1 MRLWKNSPLDAMH
14 LAYIVLQ
21 FVTMLWMAHGWE
33 RFSLLGQVGSVALLV
48 VIMWYNIVVIAHLFT
63 HVPWFHAEWANDT
76 VSMFNSINIGH
87 SMQSYRLKHVR
98 NHHVFH
104 NDLEGQDISSTYV
117 AGVDGRHVH
126 VSAFGYAFEGACLD
140 MVSVI
145 KTHLL
150 FIRLWS
156 VGTDETLLRGL
167 AVRSEPR
174 RSHELRQIQRDRI
187 ANFLG
192 LVLLSFISWKWTLAC
207 YVPALFIAVML
218 MSFQNY
224 FEHYGATPGER
235 FANAVSYYG
244 RLYNLLAFNDGYH
257 QEHHLRPQAHWS
269 TLPAVRLRYAEA
281 LDEADR
287 VISPVPAVVGFL
299 RRAGPLRYR
308 GTVTS
313 GRVAA
318 IDP

>member
-1 MRLWKNSPLDAMH
+1 MRIWKNSALDAMH
-14 LAYIVLQ
+14 LVFILVQ
-21 FVTMLWMAHGWE
+21 FVAMLWMAHRWE
-33 RFSLLGQVGSVALLV
+33 RFSLLSQVGSVALLAGM
-48 VIMWYNIVVIAHLFT
+48 MWYNIVVIAHLFT
-63 HVPWFHAEWANDT
+63 HVPWFQAAWANDMI
-76 VSMFNSINIGH
+76 SMFNSINIGH

-98 NHHVFH
+98 NHHVFQ

-117 AGVDGRHVH
+117 VGVDGRHVH
-126 VSAFGYAFEGACLD
+126 VPAFGYAFGGAYLD
-140 MVSVI
+140 MVSII

-156 VGTDETLLRGL
+156 VGADETLLREL
-167 AVRSEPR
+167 AVQTEPR

-192 LVLLSFISWKWTLAC
+192 LVLLSLVSWKWTLAC
-207 YVPALFIAVML
+207 YVPALLIAVMF

-224 FEHYGATPGER
+224 FEHYGATPGDR

-269 TLPAVRLRYAEA
+269 TLPAVRVRYGKA
-281 LDEADR
+281 LDEAAR
-287 VISPVPAVVGFL
+287 VISSVPAVVGFL
-299 RRAGPLRYR
+299 RARN
-308 GTVTS
+308 
-313 GRVAA
+313 
-318 IDP
+318 

>member
-1 MRLWKNSPLDAMH
+1 MKIWKNSPLDAMH
-14 LAYIVLQ
+14 LAFIAVQ
-21 FVTMLWMAHGWE
+21 FVAMLWMAHGWE
-33 RFSLLGQVGSVALLV
+33 RFSLLSQVGSVALLV
-48 VIMWYNIVVIAHLFT
+48 TMMWYNIVVVGHLFT
-63 HVPWFHAEWANDT
+63 HVPWFDAAWANDM

-104 NDLEGQDISSTYV
+104 NDLEGRDISSSYV
-117 AGVDGRHVH
+117 GSVDGGYVH
-126 VSAFGYAFEGACLD
+126 VSAFRYAFEGAYLD

-156 VGTDETLLRGL
+156 VGTNETLLREL
-167 AVRSEPR
+167 AVGTEPR

-192 LVLLSFISWKWTLAC
+192 LVLLSLVSWKWTLAC

-224 FEHYGATPGER
+224 FEHYGATPGDR

-269 TLPAVRLRYAEA
+269 TLPAVRVRYGTA
-281 LDEADR
+281 LDEAAR
-287 VISPVPAVVGFL
+287 VISPVPAV
-299 RRAGPLRYR
+299 AGILHRGRPLRHR
-308 GTVTS
+308 GTVAS
-313 GRVAA
+313 GTVAA